1 MPAVTLPPT
10 HVIFDLDGTLVDT
23 EPLYTAA
30 AERILERFGKV
41 FDLGIKRQIMGG
53 GPLSGARFVVEHL
66 GLPLTPEAYLAE
78 REAWLREACRTAR
91 PMPGAV
97 ELVEALHA
105 RGIPLAIGTSSE
117 RELCQIKLSAQPFAG
132 RFSCIAC
139 SDDPGVLAAK
149 PAPDIF
155 LCAARGMG
163 ADPARCLVFEDSPKG
178 VMAARAAKMEVI
190 AVVDPAMANEDYS
203 GALQVLRS
211 LNDLRLAD
219 IGLAP

>member
-1 MPAVTLPPT
+1 VALPPT

-23 EPLYTAA
+23 EPLYTEAA
-30 AERILERFGKV
+30 QRIVQRFGKV

-66 GLPLTPEAYLAE
+66 GLPLTPEAYLSE
-78 REAWLREACRTAR
+78 REAWLRQACKTAR

-97 ELVEALHA
+97 ALVEALHA

-117 RELCQIKLSAQPFAG
+117 RELCQIKLSAQPFAN
-132 RFSCIAC
+132 RFASIAC
-139 SDDPGVLAAK
+139 SDDPGVLGAK

-155 LCAARGMG
+155 LCAARSLG

-178 VMAARAAKMEVI
+178 VMAARAAGMEVI
-190 AVVDPAMANEDYS
+190 AVVDPTMAHEDYA
-203 GALQVLRS
+203 GALSVLSS
-211 LNDLRLAD
+211 LEELRLAD
-219 IGLAP
+219 IGLEP